1 MKVYQTIFGW
11 ANKTYVKNEITNFPL
26 YSSISFDLT
35 ITSVFTPLV
44 TGNTLYIYENDNI
57 QLLLKQIIEDKKVQ
71 IIKLTPA
78 HLSLLQDIVSE
89 TIITKLIVGG
99 DILTPETCKNIT
111 NIFNNNVYIFNEY
124 GPTEATVGCMTYI
137 YQKDDDKNY
146 ASVPIGVPA
155 DNTQILILNND
166 LNLIPFGYNG
176 QLFIGGKCLAKGYL
190 SMQDKTKE
198 KFINYPFNSDEI
210 LYSSGDIAKLF
221 NNGIMEYIGRKDFQV
236 KINGYRIETGEI
248 QSKILNYNNI
258 KECFVDVINM
268 DNSKILCAYLVSGT
282 DIDVNDLKNF
292 IMIFLPKYMIPK
304 YFIRINQ
311 IPLTVN
317 GKVNKSLLPLPQK
330 NITNEYIYPCNE
342 LEQLLYDIFIKT
354 LKTEKI
360 SVTQNIF
367 DYLIDS
373 LTIIKIQTKLYSFG
387 ISIDTQ
393 TFYNYPTIRDISN
406 YISHKSNTNYNNLSD
421 FEKIKI
427 PDIIV
432 PNSTNNY
439 EYKNILFF
447 GTTGF
452 LGIHILH
459 ELLENTNAH
468 IYCIIREKDNI
479 NSIER
484 FKQKYSFYY
493 NNLDSIINRIT
504 PITGDLNCE
513 RFNLLDQTYEYLCDN
528 IDCVFST
535 AAIVKHFGDSET
547 FYKTNVLG
555 TQKIVD
561 FCIKNNIPFHY
572 TSTLS
577 ISGYGL
583 TDVPN
588 YTFTENDFYINQK
601 YNDNIYVKSKL
612 QAESVILNACKYKNL
627 KASIYRIGNITNR
640 YTDGVFQENASENAF
655 LNRLSSIIN
664 LNCLPVELLDF
675 KLEFTPVDYCAKFIV
690 HLCKSMINNLNIY
703 HLFNNNIITFN
714 NFNTILK
721 LYGYKLKIATLNEFK
736 NKVLNSEFNTF
747 GIINYLSII
756 DNKNNNSLILDNN
769 YTNKLL
775 SNLNLKWPDITPEY
789 MERIIIYLKKYNFI
803 GDSYEK

>member
-1 MKVYQTIFGW
+1 M
-11 ANKTYVKNEITNFPL
+11 
-26 YSSISFDLT
+26 
-35 ITSVFTPLV
+35 
-44 TGNTLYIYENDNI
+44 

-78 HLSLLQDIVSE
+78 HLSLLQDIVSD
-89 TIITKLIVGG
+89 TVITKLIVGG
-99 DILTPETCKNIT
+99 DILTQETCKNIT

-137 YQKDDDKNY
+137 YKKDDDNNY
-146 ASVPIGVPA
+146 ASVPIGIPA
-155 DNTQILILNND
+155 DNTQILLLNND

-176 QLFIGGKCLAKGYL
+176 QMFIGGKCLAKGYL

-198 KFINYPFNSDEI
+198 KFIISPFNTTET

-268 DNSKILCAYLVSGT
+268 DNSKLLCAYFVAKT
-282 DIDVNDLKNF
+282 DIDIDVNDLKNF
-292 IMIFLPKYMIPK
+292 IMNFLPKYMIPK
-304 YFIRINQ
+304 YFIRINE

-317 GKVNKSLLPLPQK
+317 GKINKLLLPLPQK
-330 NITNEYIYPCNE
+330 NINNEYIYPSNE

-354 LKTEKI
+354 LKIEKI

-373 LTIIKIQTKLYSFG
+373 LTIIKIQTKLYSYG

-427 PDIIV
+427 PDIII

-535 AAIVKHFGDSET
+535 AAIVKHFGDPET

-583 TDVPN
+583 TYAPN
-588 YTFTENDFYINQK
+588 CTFTENDFYINQK

-612 QAESVILNACKYKNL
+612 QAESVILNACKYQNL

-640 YTDGVFQENASENAF
+640 YIDGVFQENASENAF
-655 LNRLSSIIN
+655 LNRLSCIIN
-664 LNCLPVELLDF
+664 LNCLPIELLDF

-690 HLCKSMINNLNIY
+690 YLCKSMINNLNIY
-703 HLFNNNIITFN
+703 HLFNDNLITFN
-714 NFNTILK
+714 DFNTILK
-721 LYGYKLKIATLNEFK
+721 FYGYKLKITTLNEFK

-747 GIINYLSII
+747 GITNYLSVI
-756 DNKNNNSLILDNN
+756 DNKDNNSLILDNN

-775 SNLNLKWPDITPEY
+775 NNFNLKWPNITSEY
-789 MERIIIYLKKYNFI
+789 IEKIINYLKKYNYI
-803 GDSYEK
+803 GDSYEE